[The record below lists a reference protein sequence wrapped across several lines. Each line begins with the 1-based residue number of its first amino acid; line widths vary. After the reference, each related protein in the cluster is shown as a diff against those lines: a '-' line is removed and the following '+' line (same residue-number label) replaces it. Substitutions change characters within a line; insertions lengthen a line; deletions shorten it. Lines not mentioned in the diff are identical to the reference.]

1 MILLF
6 RDALVKGIKQI
17 YENDRNEVHR
27 KGAKFVKEYF
37 SFLEYQLVEEIEVSN
52 GEVSFRIEEGYPYSM
67 ELNDKKLIFDM
78 DSESK
83 FVVSVNHLDQDNFL
97 EEIDTLI
104 PNGIDFI
111 SENFE
116 GKKLDNELMD
126 IYLERAF
133 KKEMLELLN

>member
-1 MILLF
+1 MF
-6 RDALVKGIKQI
+6 RDTLVKGIKQI

-27 KGAKFVKEYF
+27 KSSKFVKDYF
-37 SFLEYQLVEEIEVSN
+37 SYLEYQLVEEIEVSN
-52 GEVSFRIEEGYPYSM
+52 GEVSFRIKDSYPYSM
-67 ELNDKKLIFDM
+67 ELNDKTLIIDM
-78 DSESK
+78 ESESK
-83 FVVSVNHLDQDNFL
+83 LVVSVNHLDQDNFL

-111 SENFE
+111 SANFE